1 MPTSSSQ
8 WVFYVDSSTFNAP
21 ALCHTIRAL
30 VLRVPFH
37 VGEIDLRFS
46 SNDSFPT
53 NARTLL
59 EQLEVPLV
67 DEPRGRLIVDWSEAE
82 LAAKRY
88 E

>member
-1 MPTSSSQ
+1 
-8 WVFYVDSSTFNAP
+8 
-21 ALCHTIRAL
+21 
-30 VLRVPFH
+30 VPFH
-37 VGEIDLRFS
+37 VDEIDLRFS
-46 SNDSFPT
+46 SIDSSPT

-59 EQLEVPLV
+59 EELEVPLV